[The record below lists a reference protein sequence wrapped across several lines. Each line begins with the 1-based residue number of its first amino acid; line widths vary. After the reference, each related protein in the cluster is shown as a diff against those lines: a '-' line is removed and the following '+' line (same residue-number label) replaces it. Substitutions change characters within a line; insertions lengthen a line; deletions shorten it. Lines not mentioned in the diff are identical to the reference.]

1 MMAGVLL
8 FFAAIAVVCVV
19 AGEFAEMPFRRR
31 VGDAGRSRMP
41 APARPRLRA

>member
-8 FFAAIAVVCVV
+8 FFAAGAVVCVV
-19 AGEFAEMPFRRR
+19 AGELSELPFRRR

-41 APARPRLRA
+41 AQHVSIRR